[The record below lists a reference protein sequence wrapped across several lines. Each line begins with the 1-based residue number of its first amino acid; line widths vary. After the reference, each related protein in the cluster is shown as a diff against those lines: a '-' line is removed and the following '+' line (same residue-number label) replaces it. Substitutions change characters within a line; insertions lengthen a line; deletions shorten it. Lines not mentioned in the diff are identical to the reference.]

1 MAQGRTVT
9 LFSRSGGELGR
20 VGHAR
25 LLGPAIRLVRYF
37 RERSERINAGSSTD
51 GSQSPDIP
59 AEPTDYSPCLDLFAV
74 QFFNAEAYGVGAMM
88 DLQLLPMTPCDLA
101 DVLRLWAATGGVG
114 LNESDTPDQLRAFL
128 DRNPGLSLVARDG
141 LRLIGAVLCGHDG
154 RRGYLHHLAILPQ
167 YRGRG
172 LGRQLVEMCL
182 IALGTLGILKC
193 NIFLYADNATGERF
207 WSHCGWKARADL
219 KVLQRTTDCPSTNNG

>member
-1 MAQGRTVT
+1 
-9 LFSRSGGELGR
+9 
-20 VGHAR
+20 
-25 LLGPAIRLVRYF
+25 
-37 RERSERINAGSSTD
+37 
-51 GSQSPDIP
+51 
-59 AEPTDYSPCLDLFAV
+59 
-74 QFFNAEAYGVGAMM
+74 MM
-88 DLQLLPMTPCDLA
+88 DLRLLPMTPCDLA

-193 NIFLYADNATGERF
+193 NIFLYADNSTGERF